1 MVRKVP
7 RKSPGSTQTHGS
19 YSLDPA
25 QTHAPLKAWNKVP
38 SRCSLIGREHTYF
51 PLSIPVSFLGCV
63 DTKEADIYFL
73 IDGSS
78 SILKKQFE
86 QIQIFMSSVID
97 MFPIGPDKV
106 RVGVVQYSHKNEEEF
121 PISLYMDGTALKKAV
136 FNIKQLKGRTFTGKA
151 LDFILPIIKKGKSER
166 ADDTPCYLIVLTDG
180 KSEDGVLEPANRL
193 RAEHVTIHAVGIGEA
208 NKTQLQQIAGNDE
221 RVNFGQNFDSLK
233 NIKNEI
239 VHRICSEK
247 GKKTKM
253 KLRKG
258 CINVTRERK
267 CSSVVE
273 RLSKMDEPQP
283 CKAKQNQSQALQ
295 KVAEVLTGGE
305 RKRCKICVTFLSY
318 RGLNPISK

>member
-166 ADDTPCYLIVLTDG
+166 ADDTP
-180 KSEDGVLEPANRL
+180 
-193 RAEHVTIHAVGIGEA
+193 VT
-208 NKTQLQQIAGNDE
+208 
-221 RVNFGQNFDSLK
+221 
-233 NIKNEI
+233 
-239 VHRICSEK
+239 
-247 GKKTKM
+247 
-253 KLRKG
+253 
-258 CINVTRERK
+258 
-267 CSSVVE
+267 SS
-273 RLSKMDEPQP
+273 
-283 CKAKQNQSQALQ
+283 
-295 KVAEVLTGGE
+295 
-305 RKRCKICVTFLSY
+305 Y
-318 RGLNPISK
+318 